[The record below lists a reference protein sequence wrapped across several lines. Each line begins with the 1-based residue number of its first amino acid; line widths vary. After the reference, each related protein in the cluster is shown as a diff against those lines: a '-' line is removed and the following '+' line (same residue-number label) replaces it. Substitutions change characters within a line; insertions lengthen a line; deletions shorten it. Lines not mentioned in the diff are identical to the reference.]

1 LLKAAFEEEI
11 NSFYENNADVFKTI
25 DDTHNTVGDGSLFG
39 RRYDHFGLKMRAY
52 ISDHFHKKA
61 IIITSRV
68 HPGEP
73 QSSHMLQGML
83 DFLISDEAADLR
95 RNFVFRI
102 IPMLNIDGVIFGNQR
117 CSLLG
122 VDLNRRWVS
131 PNVFLHPTIFYAKH
145 LVRHMHNERR
155 VLMYCD
161 LHGHSRKQNAFFYA
175 CTYKNYEHEGRI
187 KNAQIRMMPLLC
199 CHKAPNHFKFA
210 DCRFRIEKCKESTAR
225 VVIFREFNIMN
236 AFTLESSFF
245 GKEPE

>member
-1 LLKAAFEEEI
+1 
-11 NSFYENNADVFKTI
+11 
-25 DDTHNTVGDGSLFG
+25 
-39 RRYDHFGLKMRAY
+39 
-52 ISDHFHKKA
+52 
-61 IIITSRV
+61 
-68 HPGEP
+68 
-73 QSSHMLQGML
+73 MLQGML
-83 DFLISDEAADLR
+83 EFLTSEEAADLR

-102 IPMLNIDGVIFGNQR
+102 IPMLNIDGVVFGNQR

-199 CHKAPNHFKFA
+199 CHKAPDHFKFA

-236 AFTLESSFF
+236 AFTLETSFF
-245 GKEPE
+245 GKEPEQPPEPQPPEENPDEEEDERKVVARKKY